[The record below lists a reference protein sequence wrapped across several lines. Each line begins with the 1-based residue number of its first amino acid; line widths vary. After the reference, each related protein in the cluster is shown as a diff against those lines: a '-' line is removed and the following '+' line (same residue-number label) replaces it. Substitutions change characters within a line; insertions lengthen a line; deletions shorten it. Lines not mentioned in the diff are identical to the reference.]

1 MAVVA
6 NLGEKNKDN
15 WRGGLTLSINY
26 PRPRLTPPA
35 SVGYWAR
42 ELLAPVKGVVDTAV
56 IHRRPLIRPAGRS
69 AKGAWLFGIVLHSL
83 LNPDRSLVAKVALSR
98 NPSAMWA
105 SLFLYFF
112 FFSLVPHYY
121 KFRCLYTEHSLCI
134 PLCDCFRWGTFL
146 HTGTCYWVIMGIQ
159 YW

>member
-112 FFSLVPHYY
+112 FLFFPSYLTIINSAAYSQN
-121 KFRCLYTEHSLCI
+121 THSVSRSAIVSDEGHSFILA
-134 PLCDCFRWGTFL
+134 R
-146 HTGTCYWVIMGIQ
+146 VIG
-159 YW
+159 